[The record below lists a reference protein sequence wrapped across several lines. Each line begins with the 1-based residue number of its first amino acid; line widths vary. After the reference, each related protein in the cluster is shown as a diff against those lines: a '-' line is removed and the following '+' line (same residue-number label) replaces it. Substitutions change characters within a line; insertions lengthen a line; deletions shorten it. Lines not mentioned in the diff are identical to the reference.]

1 MVLGP
6 DAPLSRRAE
15 TGGSARGARGGGL
28 NARLNRSSNSLGGLS
43 AVAAAVAGA
52 GDAPSA
58 AVAAAAAAAEA
69 EAEAEAEAGARA
81 GAKGGG
87 AGVDGDGDGDG
98 DEDALGD
105 SPLHRVIRAGD
116 ERGAEAL
123 LSAGALQSSAVNARN
138 RRGATPL
145 MLASFLGQ
153 ERVVRLLLWFGA
165 RVDLASDAGYTPFHF
180 GVVGDRPR
188 ELELLCAQP
197 GSQIGMSIRD
207 RSGGTPLDFALF
219 HRRAACEAVLRAGG
233 AAF

>member
-1 MVLGP
+1 M
-6 DAPLSRRAE
+6 
-15 TGGSARGARGGGL
+15 
-28 NARLNRSSNSLGGLS
+28 
-43 AVAAAVAGA
+43 
-52 GDAPSA
+52 
-58 AVAAAAAAAEA
+58 
-69 EAEAEAEAGARA
+69 
-81 GAKGGG
+81 
-87 AGVDGDGDGDG
+87 DGDGDGDG